1 MGTQVVPKVGKDRPP
16 QTALEAVFRLRNR
29 KAMMK
34 ELMFQNQP
42 IRLIEKDGKK
52 WASAADIARALGYS
66 SADKVTRLFDRHQAE
81 FTSSMT
87 MLTMV
92 ETADP
97 QSGCLVNKTMARVFS
112 LRGAHLIAMF
122 ARTSNAQA
130 FRRWV
135 LDVLDNHAAAPS
147 LIQEWYEAKAALD
160 AQEHFASLCGRGLSE
175 HKQRKPP
182 LMQRVEA
189 LMHRIQPSLQFA

>member
-1 MGTQVVPKVGKDRPP
+1 
-16 QTALEAVFRLRNR
+16 
-29 KAMMK
+29 MK

-52 WASAADIARALGYS
+52 WASAADIARALGYAN
-66 SADKVTRLFDRHQAE
+66 ADKVTRLFDRHRAE

-87 MLTMV
+87 QIV
-92 ETADP
+92 ETP
-97 QSGCLVNKTMARVFS
+97 TLGVSGNLTTKARVFS

-122 ARTSNAQA
+122 ARTDKAQA

-135 LDVLDNHAAAPS
+135 LDVLEQNTAAPS
-147 LIQEWYEAKAALD
+147 LVQQWYEAKAALD
-160 AQEHFASLCGRGLSE
+160 AQDQFASLCGRGLNE

-182 LMQRVEA
+182 LAEKARQLMQ
-189 LMHRIQPSLQFA
+189 RIQPSLHFA